1 MAISL
6 AKEDML
12 RFSLSRDHE
21 SPRFQRIMW
30 LHRWVPL
37 TKSPQPPIL
46 GGHRPCRR
54 GDIKVSICHVTSR
67 DHVIRESSD
76 IMDEFPHHKSPLCQI
91 WWPSVLQKMRYF
103 VFNLSG
109 DLLWPRGQRV
119 PVIVSIHP
127 VKFGGHRHCAREKIL
142 LFVCHVTT
150 HDFVI
155 RESYDMGE
163 FSSSF
168 MTTLQRLVII
178 DLLEDEI
185 LSFQFVTW
193 FHVITWSE
201 GHVTSWMS
209 SPHHKSLPC

>member
-1 MAISL
+1 MQ
-6 AKEDML
+6 K
-12 RFSLSRDHE
+12 
-21 SPRFQRIMW
+21 RICYV
-30 LHRWVPL
+30 LV
-37 TKSPQPPIL
+37 
-46 GGHRPCRR
+46 
-54 GDIKVSICHVTSR
+54 CHVTTNHHVFRGSCDSIGGFR
-67 DHVIRESSD
+67 SPKVPNLPYLVVIDLAGGEILKFQFATWLHVITWSESHLTLWMS
-76 IMDEFPHHKSPLCQI
+76 FPHHKSPLCQI
-91 WWPSVLQKMRYF
+91 WWQSVLQKMRYF